1 MKVRDVVIFS
11 GEAFS
16 VPQCIQRIDT
26 RSTHGWQVRYH
37 GTKMF
42 SDHSPD
48 GSGARAALERA
59 TKELLKR
66 IAEHPA
72 PVALQRAP
80 SAHKTSDLPS
90 GISGPIVRTRRN
102 AGTRVAVL
110 SVLLP
115 QFGKRPK
122 CTTIHIGSENTYT
135 PRRFKEA
142 VARAIELRNQAE
154 QVYEQE
160 ATRARRRE
168 GVQLRNRLRE
178 AAGMASQGAAAD

>member
-11 GEAFS
+11 GEQFS

-48 GSGARAALERA
+48 GSGARDALDKA

-142 VARAIELRNQAE
+142 VARAIELRSQAE

-168 GVQLRNRLRE
+168 GAQLRTRLRE
-178 AAGMASQGAAAD
+178 AASSASAAAE